1 MSEERKPV
9 RADELA
15 QDSGV
20 DPLTGE
26 PTEGFLGLYQRLEN
40 LMGQGAVASIL
51 IFIGFVIFAVWQIT
65 TL

>member
-1 MSEERKPV
+1 MNDDRHSDRK
-9 RADELA
+9 DEA
-15 QDSGV
+15 GAASSV

-26 PTEGFLGLYQRLEN
+26 PTGGFLGLYQRLEN

-51 IFIGFVIFAVWQIT
+51 IFIGFVIFAVWQIS